1 MRDKKDPFS
10 ELRRLIQDNPDRVT
24 ILEEEIDIKL
34 QMEFYRL
41 VREAYKSTEVYV
53 LDQVIDEL
61 FDAGVDVVQKKR
73 MLVLLA
79 STDEVAAF
87 RAIERYREHPDNGLE
102 KWALMAYQSSRVLI
116 SSQLLGDVPLIIAT
130 GLGGQGRKLRYS
142 IGLAGSKGDDFSE
155 FQRKIILS
163 EMGFLLKSHQS
174 TIESSEFHGD
184 IVLLTVLIPL
194 EVDVSGLLDKC
205 ITAINQF
212 GSFLKESFLITNMLK
227 ITAGQMQD
235 ELLGEQNVFNTDFE
249 LDLTD
254 DEE

>member
-10 ELRRLIQDNPDRVT
+10 ELRRLILENPDRVA

-41 VREAYKSTEVYV
+41 VREANDSNEVYA
-53 LDQVIDEL
+53 LDHVIDEL
-61 FDAGVDVVQKKR
+61 FDPGADVLQKKR
-73 MLVLLA
+73 LLILLA
-79 STDEVAAF
+79 STDNVVAF
-87 RAIERYREHPDNGLE
+87 RAIERYREHPDKGLE
-102 KWALMAYQSSRVLI
+102 KWAVMAYQSSRVLI

-130 GLGGQGRKLRYS
+130 GLGGQGQKLRYS
-142 IGLAGSKGDDFSE
+142 IGLAGSTGVDFSE

-163 EMGFLLKSHQS
+163 EMGFLFKGLQAI
-174 TIESSEFHGD
+174 IETSEFHGD
-184 IVLLTVLIPL
+184 IGLFTVLIPL
-194 EVDVSGLLDKC
+194 EVDVSSLLDQC
-205 ITAINQF
+205 IAAINQF
-212 GSFLKESFLITNMLK
+212 GSFLQESFMITNMLK

-249 LDLTD
+249 LDLND